1 MDFRD
6 LIASLNTPIIQP
18 EGIIIISLLIT
29 LFLDL
34 LSQKPISW
42 LPWIPVGGLILSL
55 GSLGIRFNEVTSI
68 NQDFFNNQTIAF
80 LGSFQ
85 GDAISIIFRF
95 FMSLSGILCILLSL
109 EYIEKT
115 RTALIE
121 FLILFVTATLGAM
134 FLVGTNDLVTLFVAL
149 ETLGLS
155 SYLLTGYMKRD
166 MRSNEAALKYLLIGA
181 LSSSFLLYG
190 ISWLYALS
198 GGHLELNYILA
209 NFIATDFNSSLYLPL
224 ILITVG
230 IAFKLSAAPFHQW
243 TPDVYQGSPTPI
255 VAFLSVGSKAAG
267 LALATRVLAIIFP
280 YLNLQVHILFEILA
294 VLSMILGNLI
304 AITQTSLKRMLGY
317 SSVGQAGFLMIGL
330 ITGFQDGYSSMLL
343 YLFIYILMNL
353 GAFACVILF
362 GLRTGTDQIKD
373 YSGLYKKDPLLA
385 ICLTVCLLSLGG
397 IPPLAGFFGK
407 LYLFWAGW
415 QSGFYLL
422 VFVGLTVSV
431 ISIYYYLRVIKL
443 MFIKEYQAMSL
454 CIQNYGVNTV
464 TQEDFSQAT
473 LTGKNTFSLTLIQP
487 IELCISLC
495 VFGSIFVGLASSP
508 LIELIQKAIFYTPY
522 IQAPISL
529 STNF

>member
-155 SYLLTGYMKRD
+155 SYLLTGY
-166 MRSNEAALKYLLIGA
+166 
-181 LSSSFLLYG
+181 
-190 ISWLYALS
+190 
-198 GGHLELNYILA
+198 
-209 NFIATDFNSSLYLPL
+209 
-224 ILITVG
+224 
-230 IAFKLSAAPFHQW
+230 
-243 TPDVYQGSPTPI
+243 
-255 VAFLSVGSKAAG
+255 
-267 LALATRVLAIIFP
+267 IF
-280 YLNLQVHILFEILA
+280 
-294 VLSMILGNLI
+294 
-304 AITQTSLKRMLGY
+304 
-317 SSVGQAGFLMIGL
+317 
-330 ITGFQDGYSSMLL
+330 
-343 YLFIYILMNL
+343 
-353 GAFACVILF
+353 
-362 GLRTGTDQIKD
+362 
-373 YSGLYKKDPLLA
+373 
-385 ICLTVCLLSLGG
+385 
-397 IPPLAGFFGK
+397 
-407 LYLFWAGW
+407 
-415 QSGFYLL
+415 
-422 VFVGLTVSV
+422 
-431 ISIYYYLRVIKL
+431 
-443 MFIKEYQAMSL
+443 
-454 CIQNYGVNTV
+454 
-464 TQEDFSQAT
+464 
-473 LTGKNTFSLTLIQP
+473 
-487 IELCISLC
+487 
-495 VFGSIFVGLASSP
+495 
-508 LIELIQKAIFYTPY
+508 
-522 IQAPISL
+522 
-529 STNF
+529 